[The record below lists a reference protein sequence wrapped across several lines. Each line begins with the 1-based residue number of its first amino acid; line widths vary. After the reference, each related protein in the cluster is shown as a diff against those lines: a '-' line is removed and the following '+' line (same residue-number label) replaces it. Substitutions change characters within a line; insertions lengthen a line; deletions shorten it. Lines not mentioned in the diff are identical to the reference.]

1 MHDDAIHDDEMTGA
15 DSSEQRPSCVFCAIV
30 AGQSASY
37 VVHEDER
44 TVSFLDI
51 DPVTFGHTLVVPRR
65 HSRTVLDV
73 DPDDA
78 AAVMRAGVDVARIL
92 DAALHPDGFSLFQ
105 ANEPAGWQVVFHL
118 HLHVIPRWFDDALI
132 RPWSP
137 GTLAK
142 TSQQEI
148 ATTVGAQLRPAK

>member
-51 DPVTFGHTLVVPRR
+51 
-65 HSRTVLDV
+65 